1 MCNLKVILLIFI
13 LCIIG
18 YNIYIKNT
26 YTDNFKNQNIKL
38 ILFYTNWCKFS
49 RKLLPI
55 WNKVVKDFGTKN
67 IEFIKTDCDTNTKL
81 CNKYKINYL
90 PTIYLIKNNNKYK
103 YTDNI
108 SYEELSLF
116 VYKKLT
122 S

>member
-55 WNKVVKDFGTKN
+55 WNKVVKDCAVDRVLRGDWLAGSLRRGTPS
-67 IEFIKTDCDTNTKL
+67 E
-81 CNKYKINYL
+81 
-90 PTIYLIKNNNKYK
+90 
-103 YTDNI
+103 
-108 SYEELSLF
+108 
-116 VYKKLT
+116 KKL
-122 S
+122 